1 MFFSKSK
8 NKEIELKAE
17 RAERQAERDER
28 KAERAELDAIRD
40 ELGTYINVEAF
51 ENHALFTVE
60 RVYIPPQTN
69 TERTQLKF
77 INKEGKLVET
87 EVFCGRN
94 THRNLVNKLN
104 NIKAKNE
111 N

>member
-8 NKEIELKAE
+8 NKETEKL
-17 RAERQAERDER
+17 

-40 ELGTYINVEAF
+40 ELGTYINVDAYEGCK
-51 ENHALFTVE
+51 LFTAE
-60 RVYIPPQTN
+60 RIYIILQDN
-69 TERTQLKF
+69 TERTQLQF
-77 INKEGKLVET
+77 IDEEGKRVVA
-87 EVFCGRN
+87 EVFCSRN